1 MTHESLVNE
10 DWTRVV
16 SRLGGA
22 AQLEVSAR
30 ETKAFMRRREIP
42 DAVALLRLM
51 LAYCLGE
58 RGLRSTAAWAASV
71 GLADLS
77 SVALFYRLRQ
87 CGDWFAVLVE
97 GLLAA
102 ATPKASRGRL
112 IRIIDGT
119 TVPKVGPAA
128 RKKSELWRI
137 HSALDLPYERFG
149 HFELTDQQEGETFD
163 RIPVVKGEIR
173 LADRAYLQPDR
184 IAVVLE
190 AGADVVIRA
199 GWKNARWLDV
209 KGRPLDLIAQLRAA
223 KAGGLIDRPIW
234 IKRKGG
240 APLAMRLVA
249 VKKPADAA
257 AEARRKARRDAQRES
272 RTISKK
278 TLEAAD
284 WVILVTSLAPDEFST
299 EDVLALYRLRW
310 RIELGFKRL
319 KSLIGLKTPPWN
331 RSALRQALF
340 AGSSLDYPAARTA
353 CPRVRGL
360 SPLGAGRLTTP
371 GTWRVLQQLIASLLQ
386 AIIPQPTIR
395 CLRRCRQ
402 ALRRNLHEPPR
413 RRRYQSMGAIP

>member
-1 MTHESLVNE
+1 MSHESLVNE

-22 AQLEVSAR
+22 AELEASAR
-30 ETKAFMRRREIP
+30 KTKAFVRRREIP

-58 RGLRSTAAWAASV
+58 RGLRSTATWAASV

-87 CGDWFAVLVE
+87 CGDWFGVLVD

-119 TVPKVGPAA
+119 TVPKAGPAA
-128 RKKSELWRI
+128 RKNSELWRI
-137 HSALDLPYERFG
+137 HSAFDLPYERFG
-149 HFELTDQQEGETFD
+149 HFELTDQREGETFD

-173 LADRAYLQPDR
+173 IADRAYLQPDR
-184 IAVVLE
+184 IATVIE
-190 AGADVVIRA
+190 AGADVLIRA
-199 GWKNARWLDV
+199 GWKNARWLDA
-209 KGRPLDLIAQLRAA
+209 KGCPLDLMSQLRTAR
-223 KAGGLIDRPIW
+223 GRIDRRIW

-240 APLAMRLVA
+240 AALAVRLVA
-249 VKKPADAA
+249 VRKPANAA
-257 AEARRKARRDAQRES
+257 AEARRKARRDAQDEGRA
-272 RTISKK
+272 ISKE

-284 WVILVTSLAPDEFST
+284 WVILVTSLVPDEFST

-319 KSLIGLKTPPWN
+319 KSLIRLKTPPGTDP
-331 RSALRQALF
+331 RSAKPYLLAHLLVILLLEPLVREFEDSPRWAE
-340 AGSSLDYPAARTA
+340 AA
-353 CPRVRGL
+353 
-360 SPLGAGRLTTP
+360 
-371 GTWRVLQQLIASLLQ
+371 
-386 AIIPQPTIR
+386 
-395 CLRRCRQ
+395 
-402 ALRRNLHEPPR
+402 
-413 RRRYQSMGAIP
+413 